1 MTQSKLLVDT
11 NTYIRLAKTIRPLLF
26 IPFGKDK
33 YCLYILPE
41 LNNELSNRRLSS
53 KFHWLSDDEYEENRK
68 TFLNVGKKQR
78 NEIDESLKFI
88 WDYVISDIPT
98 VSRVDAIYVAY
109 AYELGIPVITDDQD
123 MTELANAFDVDVMS
137 TLALLKIMLD
147 NKHTDLKTIKG
158 LVDYWKFEGDCP
170 ANLHRD
176 LKRFFPD
183 L

>member
-1 MTQSKLLVDT
+1 
-11 NTYIRLAKTIRPLLF
+11 
-26 IPFGKDK
+26 
-33 YCLYILPE
+33 
-41 LNNELSNRRLSS
+41 
-53 KFHWLSDDEYEENRK
+53 
-68 TFLNVGKKQR
+68 
-78 NEIDESLKFI
+78 
-88 WDYVISDIPT
+88 
-98 VSRVDAIYVAY
+98 
-109 AYELGIPVITDDQD
+109 
-123 MTELANAFDVDVMS
+123 MTELANAFDVNVMS